1 MAVTHRYPDVDS
13 TTSFSGR
20 LQAGRIALTI
30 LIPIVLL
37 ATVALARTSGLTT
50 RPTSLF
56 APAAAL
62 TMTPGELQA
71 SAAEAIERAVAP
83 SGTGIAF
90 DIVQRSTLH
99 ARPDGRPLEIVDP
112 TDPSKTV
119 AVDAV
124 PASTYLERGAL
135 TPDGFHS
142 EIRRGPDDPAA
153 AIDWAATRMALAA
166 LVRDG
171 KTYRDDGAG
180 WYPTDRPPGIG
191 LDPASAA
198 LLPTFLR
205 GLAEPREAR
214 PSGDDPFAAVAP
226 ARRLAGA
233 TGVAHL
239 PGIIAVDL
247 ASATE
252 IDDPADLAFDDA
264 GRLIG
269 LRVVARNTHLETYD
283 LLVETVIRFAYPERA
298 PPLPDPAAQP
308 AAGGPTPGAAS

>member
-1 MAVTHRYPDVDS
+1 MAVSGLHPITAPDAAYTVRFGS
-13 TTSFSGR
+13 
-20 LQAGRIALTI
+20 ARIVVLV
-30 LIPIVLL
+30 LVPVLL
-37 ATVALARTSGLTT
+37 LAAVALARTSGLTT
-50 RPTSLF
+50 RPTSLL

-62 TMTPGELQA
+62 TMTAAELQA
-71 SAAEAIERAVAP
+71 TAAEAIERAVAA
-83 SGTGIAF
+83 GGAGITF

-99 ARPDGRPLEIVDP
+99 ARPGGEPLEMPDP
-112 TDPSKTV
+112 ADPQRTI

-124 PASTYLERGAL
+124 AASTYLERGAL

-142 EIRRGPDDPAA
+142 EIRRGPDDPLRTP
-153 AIDWAATRMALAA
+153 DWDGTPMELAA

-171 KTYRDDGAG
+171 KTYRNDGTG

-205 GLAEPREAR
+205 GLVEPREAR
-214 PSGDDPFAAVAP
+214 PGDDPFADSAP

-233 TGVAHL
+233 TSVTHL

-247 ASATE
+247 AIATE

-264 GRLIG
+264 GRLLG

-298 PPLPDPAAQP
+298 PPLPVPDPVHVGP
-308 AAGGPTPGAAS
+308 APEPGS

>member
-1 MAVTHRYPDVDS
+1 MAVSGLHPITAPDAAYTVRFGS
-13 TTSFSGR
+13 
-20 LQAGRIALTI
+20 ARIVVLV
-30 LIPIVLL
+30 LVPVLL
-37 ATVALARTSGLTT
+37 LAAVALARTSGLTT
-50 RPTSLF
+50 RPTSLL

-62 TMTPGELQA
+62 TMTAAELQA
-71 SAAEAIERAVAP
+71 TAAEAIERAVAA
-83 SGTGIAF
+83 GGAGITF

-99 ARPDGRPLEIVDP
+99 ARPGGEPLEMPDP
-112 TDPSKTV
+112 ADPQRTI

-124 PASTYLERGAL
+124 AASTYLERGAL